1 MLPVDYQESWYPRA
15 GSRLRIVVF
24 RNVGFREIIFSVNCF
39 IAVMLSL
46 FIAFRL
52 ELKNPWWA
60 MITVYL
66 TSQTLSGAMRAK
78 AVYRIIGTLISGVVM
93 LIIVPNLVDAPE
105 LTAAAIILWV
115 AFCLYVSLLDRTPR
129 SYMFA
134 LAGYTA
140 ALVGF
145 PTVLDPGGIWDTA
158 IGRMEEIVLGTVSAA
173 LVHSVVFPR
182 SVTSAL
188 FAKQASM
195 LANARR
201 WIVEGL
207 RRDPTPE
214 IEQEQRLIAS
224 DVTDLAILATNLP
237 FDTASQ
243 RPNGKL
249 VRAFDESVVAFL
261 PLLSVIED
269 RLAFLRRSGLSRQ
282 IENLI
287 AAVADWCRRTDGS
300 QSEEAERLKRQC
312 AAAMPDT
319 HLQASWTDLMT
330 VSLLAR
336 LQELIDSWHSCVA
349 LAALM
354 RDPRSMRSS
363 SVRATIAG
371 LGRKR
376 LHIDHGIAALSAL
389 TAAFAISTCCAFW
402 IATAWPQGAVATGF
416 VAVICSLFAAL
427 DDPTPTMS
435 TLAAGIVASIPIAA
449 LYQFAILPAIDG
461 YTALVVC
468 LAPPL
473 LLFGALMAIPRY
485 AALGLAPI
493 LGFTVLLAFQP
504 QYTADM
510 ASFLNT
516 AIAVVIGSLSGIV
529 TTRLIRV
536 MGAQASA
543 RRLLRSGW
551 RDLADLADRTL
562 IATRNEWASQMLDRV
577 GLLLPRMSQA
587 GNDPEL
593 ACGDALRDLRT
604 GVVVIELQQT
614 VAQLEG
620 RGDQS
625 LTAVLPGVAGHFRAV
640 ARGRRQPPGA
650 GLLASIDALIGDM
663 LAVSSRAL
671 RHTGLAAAI
680 GLRRNL
686 YPDAPPYAAKTEKPE
701 AKA

>member
-1 MLPVDYQESWYPRA
+1 
-15 GSRLRIVVF
+15 VVF

-145 PTVLDPGGIWDTA
+145 PSALDPGGIWDTA
-158 IGRMEEIVLGTVSAA
+158 IGRMEEIVLGTVCAA
-173 LVHSVVFPR
+173 VVHSVVFPR

-188 FAKQASM
+188 FAKQTAM
-195 LANARR
+195 LTNARR
-201 WIVEGL
+201 WIAEGL
-207 RRDPTPE
+207 GREPTPE
-214 IEQEQRLIAS
+214 IEREQRQIAA
-224 DVTDLAILATNLP
+224 DVTELAILATSLP
-237 FDTASQ
+237 YDTASR
-243 RPNGKL
+243 RPNSKL
-249 VRAFDESVVAFL
+249 VRAFDERLVALL
-261 PLLSVIED
+261 PLLSTIED
-269 RLAFLRRSGLSRQ
+269 RIALLRRSGLSQQ
-282 IENLI
+282 IERLI
-287 AAVADWCRRTDGS
+287 AAVADWCARTDGGES
-300 QSEEAERLKRQC
+300 AEAERLKREC
-312 AAAMPDT
+312 LAAMPEAQ
-319 HLQASWTDLMT
+319 LQASWTDLIT
-330 VSLLAR
+330 VSLLGR
-336 LQELIDSWHSCVA
+336 VHELIDSWHDCLE

-354 RDPRSMRSS
+354 RNPSSTRSRGI
-363 SVRATIAG
+363 RATIAG
-371 LGRKR
+371 LRAKP
-376 LHIDHGIAALSAL
+376 LHVDHGIAALSAL
-389 TAAFAISTCCAFW
+389 TAALAISICCAFW

-435 TLAAGIVASIPIAA
+435 TLTTGIVASIPIAA

-461 YTALVVC
+461 YVALVVC

-473 LLFGALMAIPRY
+473 LLFGAVMAIPQY
-485 AALGLAPI
+485 TALGLAPI

-510 ASFLNT
+510 ASFLNS
-516 AIAVVIGSLSGIV
+516 AIAVVIGSLVGIA
-529 TTRLIRV
+529 TTRLTRV

-551 RDLADLADRTL
+551 QDLADLADSTL
-562 IATRNEWASQMLDRV
+562 IATRTDWSSRMLDRV
-577 GLLLPRMSQA
+577 GLLAPRMSQA

-604 GVVVIELQQT
+604 GVTIIELHET
-614 VAQLEG
+614 VSQLDG
-620 RGDQS
+620 PS
-625 LTAVLPGVAGHFRAV
+625 NKWLAAVLPGVSAHFRAL
-640 ARGRRQPPGA
+640 ARGRHQPPRP
-650 GLLASIDALIGDM
+650 GLLAGIDALIGDM

-671 RHTGLAAAI
+671 RHTGLVAAI

-686 YPDAPPYAAKTEKPE
+686 YPDALPYAAQTQKAE

>member
-1 MLPVDYQESWYPRA
+1 M
-15 GSRLRIVVF
+15 F
-24 RNVGFREIIFSVNCF
+24 RNIGFREIIFSVNCF

-66 TSQTLSGAMRAK
+66 TSQPLSGAMRAK
-78 AVYRIIGTLISGVVM
+78 AVYRIIGTLIGGVVM

-173 LVHSVVFPR
+173 LVHSVIFPH

-188 FAKQASM
+188 FAKQTSM

-201 WIVEGL
+201 WIANGL
-207 RRDPTPE
+207 RCEPTPE
-214 IEQEQRLIAS
+214 VEREQRQIAS

-237 FDTASQ
+237 FDTASR
-243 RPNGKL
+243 RPNSKL
-249 VRAFDESVVAFL
+249 VRAFDESLVALL

-269 RLAFLRRSGLSRQ
+269 RIALLRRSGLPQQ
-282 IENLI
+282 IERLI
-287 AAVADWCRRTDGS
+287 AAVADWCQRSDGS
-300 QSEEAERLKRQC
+300 ESAEADRLKQEC
-312 AAAMPDT
+312 AAAMPDAQ
-319 HLQASWTDLMT
+319 LQASWTDLIT

-336 LQELIDSWHSCVA
+336 LHELIESWHDCLE

-354 RDPRSMRSS
+354 RNPSS
-363 SVRATIAG
+363 IHSHRVRVTAAG
-371 LGRKR
+371 NGAKP
-376 LHIDHGIAALSAL
+376 LHVDHGTAALSAL
-389 TAAFAISTCCAFW
+389 TAACAISICCAFW

-427 DDPTPTMS
+427 DDPTPVMS

-461 YTALVVC
+461 YTALVAC

-485 AALGLAPI
+485 AAIGLAPI

-504 QYTADM
+504 EYTADM
-510 ASFLNT
+510 ASFLNS
-516 AIAVVIGSLSGIV
+516 AIAVVIGSLVGIA

-562 IATRNEWASQMLDRV
+562 AATRNEWASQMLDRV

-614 VAQLEG
+614 VSRLDGQ
-620 RGDQS
+620 GDKS
-625 LTAVLPGVAGHFRAV
+625 LAAVLAGVAGHFRAL
-640 ARGRRQPPGA
+640 ARGRRQPPGP
-650 GLLASIDALIGDM
+650 GLLAGIDALIGDM

-671 RHTGLAAAI
+671 RQTGLTAAI

-686 YPDAPPYAAKTEKPE
+686 YPDAPPYAAETPKLE